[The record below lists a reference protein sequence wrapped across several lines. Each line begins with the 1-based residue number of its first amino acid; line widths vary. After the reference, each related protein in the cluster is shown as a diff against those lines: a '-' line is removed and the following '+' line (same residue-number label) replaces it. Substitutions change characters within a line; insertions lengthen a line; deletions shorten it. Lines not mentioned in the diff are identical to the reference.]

1 MVDKVHKY
9 AYNIN
14 VDLWKVEVPTS
25 HLIDVSVNGSMSRY
39 LCLRYFDVIIISG
52 YLCTHFFF
60 YNLWRCFFIITNNP
74 GIQKDK
80 NETLVNEAIRFK
92 EVRLI
97 DVDGEQIGIMPVKDA
112 QRIARE
118 KDLDLVCVAPMAKP
132 PVCRIMNYSKFRYEQ
147 QRHEREAKKNQKIIE
162 VKEVRLTPTI
172 DKHDFETKLRN
183 ARKFLEKGNK
193 VLVTVR
199 FRGRMITFTDQGQNV
214 LNDFAASLSDI
225 AKVESESK
233 LENRQLSLT
242 LAPID
247 NKKKA

>member
-1 MVDKVHKY
+1 M
-9 AYNIN
+9 
-14 VDLWKVEVPTS
+14 
-25 HLIDVSVNGSMSRY
+25 
-39 LCLRYFDVIIISG
+39 
-52 YLCTHFFF
+52 
-60 YNLWRCFFIITNNP
+60 
-74 GIQKDK
+74 
-80 NETLVNEAIRFK
+80 NEAIRFK